1 MGDMTDGTTSIQW
14 GMPVLFLKFS
24 PVMTTKAKVLIRTG
38 QQ

>member
-1 MGDMTDGTTSIQW
+1 MGDVTGGTTFIQR

-24 PVMTTKAKVLIRTG
+24 PVMTTEAKVIIRTG